1 MTLTDKNIKQFQ
13 AIYKEQFGTDISKA
27 EAAEQGL
34 KLVNLLSV
42 VYKPMT
48 QERSDAIDTHR
59 QLTQVDLETL
69 LGGNA

>member
-1 MTLTDKNIKQFQ
+1 MTLTDKNIAQFQ
-13 AIYKEQFGTDISKA
+13 AIHKAQFGTDITKA

-48 QERSDAIDTHR
+48 SEQEAEIDLHR
-59 QLTQVDLETL
+59 LATQTDLEKR
-69 LGGNA
+69 LGEEN

>member
-1 MTLTDKNIKQFQ
+1 MTLTDKNIKKFQ

-69 LGGNA
+69 LGGDA

>member
-1 MTLTDKNIKQFQ
+1 VTLTDKNIKQFQ
-13 AIYKEQFGTDISKA
+13 AIYKAQFGTDISKA

-48 QERSDAIDTHR
+48 QEQSDTIDMHR

-69 LGGNA
+69 LGGDS

>member
-13 AIYKEQFGTDISKA
+13 AIYKEQFGTNISKA

-59 QLTQVDLETL
+59 QLTQVDLGTL
-69 LGGNA
+69 LGGDA

>member
-1 MTLTDKNIKQFQ
+1 VTLTDKNIKQFQ

>member
-1 MTLTDKNIKQFQ
+1 VTLTDKNIKQFQ

-48 QERSDAIDTHR
+48 QERSDTIDTHR

>member
-13 AIYKEQFGTDISKA
+13 AIYKEQFGTNISKA

>member
-69 LGGNA
+69 LGGDA